1 MCNKSI
7 TCKMGAT
14 LPYFSL
20 LRSVS
25 SSNPGTNII
34 AEIVTVG
41 RLMDKKRPSR
51 NKAMSIFQDASSR
64 ESTPDPFSDADGEY
78 GSDQDY
84 DPDPRTSSESDT
96 SVNIQPSCSKN
107 TRTTTSTHESSE
119 SDTSSSEDCSSNS
132 ASIFDTRIVK
142 TQRVTVEIEPVNT
155 DEATTVSMESL
166 ADWSMVEHLHGNP
179 EPHEENEIPTP
190 PSSPAAAERPA
201 DEAPLS
207 PYNEDDEIAAIM
219 ST

>member
-1 MCNKSI
+1 
-7 TCKMGAT
+7 
-14 LPYFSL
+14 
-20 LRSVS
+20 
-25 SSNPGTNII
+25 
-34 AEIVTVG
+34 
-41 RLMDKKRPSR
+41 MDKKRPSR

-119 SDTSSSEDCSSNS
+119 SDTSSSEDCSSSS

-166 ADWSMVEHLHGNP
+166 AIGLWLNISMV
-179 EPHEENEIPTP
+179 I
-190 PSSPAAAERPA
+190 
-201 DEAPLS
+201 LS
-207 PYNEDDEIAAIM
+207 PMRRMKFQHLLLHRQPRRGRQTRPLCHRITKM
-219 ST
+219 MR